1 MLMFEIIKQEKIKLI
16 ILLLLMRIQMFLMK
30 IMMGH
35 LMNKNIVRYNYSIIQ
50 LLSLKVTPKFQD
62 NNLKIDPI
70 LNMKIIII
78 IPKIYN
84 LSKKVMTQQIVL
96 VQIKKEICKLNKH
109 SKLLDLEL
117 KIPFKIKYEM
127 MIWIKIILV
136 LEMLHL

>member
-109 SKLLDLEL
+109 SKPLDLEL